1 MSKERQE
8 HTRRDAETQI
18 LLGAFIFIL
27 GIPVLIG
34 TWWGE
39 TTAQRIVNVAAALA
53 LLAIGTG
60 FLLYGRNWFKRLG

>member
-1 MSKERQE
+1 MSKKHQE

-18 LLGAFIFIL
+18 LLGSFVFVL

-34 TWWGE
+34 TWWAE
-39 TTAQRIVNVAAALA
+39 TTAQRLVNLAAAIA
-53 LLAIGTG
+53 LLVIGTG